1 MLQFFRKR
9 LTKYLPKNSCT
20 KKVNKVSGFMS
31 MKNQSIYH
39 INCLLKLWALENS
52 NAGSIIIDQ
61 TYTTSAKGL
70 DGSDNVKQRW
80 ANWIQLGY
88 KVSLWPTQN
97 SFVLVNIY
105 FDSIGIRLGLNPP
118 SLILN
123 LKKPKWKQ
131 KSITKRLEKAK
142 VPNIFHTASESVSL
156 WPT

>member
-1 MLQFFRKR
+1 MLR
-9 LTKYLPKNSCT
+9 LQKDWM
-20 KKVNKVSGFMS
+20 G
-31 MKNQSIYH
+31 Q
-39 INCLLKLWALENS
+39 
-52 NAGSIIIDQ
+52 IICQ
-61 TYTTSAKGL
+61 N
-70 DGSDNVKQRW
+70 NVGQ
-80 ANWIQLGY
+80 IELGY

-97 SFVLVNIY
+97 IFVLVNIY

-123 LKKPKWKQ
+123 LKKSKWKQ